1 MLTNNGMRAVGRG
14 SAAGGPSSGSTLQRA
29 LQFRPVLGLFT
40 SEPINL
46 YDFLSSPEN
55 EEGWRWWLG
64 GPLTTTGR
72 DRPFEVPTAQ
82 EALD

>member
-1 MLTNNGMRAVGRG
+1 MECELWEG
-14 SAAGGPSSGSTLQRA
+14 AARREDLHLAPLSRA

-55 EEGWRWWLG
+55 EEGWRWWFG

-72 DRPFEVPTAQ
+72 DRPFEVPTAR